1 MDTPADRAFDPF
13 PAGAAEAGEI
23 PFRALVEQSLVGI
36 YVIQDEV
43 VQYAN
48 AVFAGLTG
56 HTPGEIVGMHIRD
69 LTPPWRSEDNLLRIR
84 RRVSGEVPSMRFRTQ
99 GWHKEGYPVDVE
111 VHGSRV
117 MFRGRPAI
125 AGVAISIAENV
136 QFEHDLLHSREQLRA
151 LAARINDDREK
162 QRQLIARE
170 LHDVLGGILTSIKMD
185 AARVRRRLE
194 RDDNREIVD
203 GIVDLAREAIEAVRQ
218 ISETLHPSLL
228 DHLGLVPAIRRQ
240 LETFGARHGIACTL
254 HATDA
259 PLPIGRD
266 QGIAAYRIVQE
277 ALTNI
282 ARHAEATRVQVAVRL
297 DGPTLHIAVA
307 DDGTGIT
314 PAELERPSIGIVGMR
329 ERAREAGG
337 HLEICPGLDGGTVL
351 RLTLPPVGERGG
363 DD

>member
-1 MDTPADRAFDPF
+1 MDTDTS
-13 PAGAAEAGEI
+13 GI
-23 PFRALVEQSLVGI
+23 PFQAIVEQSLVGI

-48 AVFAGLTG
+48 TVFAGLTG
-56 HTPGEIVGMHIRD
+56 HTPEEIVGMHIRE
-69 LTPPWRSEDNLLRIR
+69 LTPPWRSEDNLARIR

-117 MFRGRPAI
+117 IFRERPAI

-151 LAARINDDREK
+151 LMAHINEDREN
-162 QRQLIARE
+162 QRRIIARE
-170 LHDVLGGILTSIKMD
+170 LHDVLGGILTSLKMD

-203 GIVDLAREAIEAVRQ
+203 GIVDLAREAIDAVRQ

-228 DHLGLVPAIRRQ
+228 DHLGLVPAVGRQ
-240 LETFGARHGIACTL
+240 LDVFAARHGIACGID
-254 HATDA
+254 ATA
-259 PLPIGRD
+259 SPLPINRA

-282 ARHAEATRVQVAVRL
+282 ARHAEASRVQVAIRL
-297 DGPTLHIAVA
+297 DGRTLHIAIA
-307 DDGTGIT
+307 DNGRGIA
-314 PAELERPSIGIVGMR
+314 PAELERPSIGLVGMR
-329 ERAREAGG
+329 ERAREVGG
-337 HLEICPGLDGGTVL
+337 HLEICPGLDTGTVL
-351 RLTLPPVGERGG
+351 RLMLPPAEERESH
-363 DD
+363 D

>member
-1 MDTPADRAFDPF
+1 MTNPSENLAAD
-13 PAGAAEAGEI
+13 AGEI
-23 PFRALVEQSLVGI
+23 PFRAIVEQSLVGI

-43 VQYAN
+43 IQYAN
-48 AVFAGLTG
+48 GVFAGLTG
-56 HTPGEIVGMHIRD
+56 HTPEEIVGMHIRE
-69 LTPPWRSEDNLLRIR
+69 LTPPWSGEDNLQRIR
-84 RRVSGEVPSMRFRTQ
+84 QRVSGEIPSMRFRTQ
-99 GWHKEGYPVDVE
+99 GWHKDGYPVDVE

-117 MFRGRPAI
+117 IFRGRPAI

-170 LHDVLGGILTSIKMD
+170 LHDVLGGILTSIKLD

-194 RDDNREIVD
+194 RDENREIAD
-203 GIVDLAREAIEAVRQ
+203 GIVDLAREAIDSVRQ

-228 DHLGLVPAIRRQ
+228 DHLGLVPAVTRQ
-240 LETFGARHGIACTL
+240 LETFAVRHGIACTIN
-254 HATDA
+254 ATES
-259 PLPIGRD
+259 PLPISKA

-282 ARHAEATRVQVAVRL
+282 ARHAEATRVQVAIRL
-297 DGPTLHIAVA
+297 DGPTLHIAVT
-307 DDGTGIT
+307 DNGTGISQ
-314 PAELERPSIGIVGMR
+314 AQLERPSIGIVGMR
-329 ERAREAGG
+329 ERARDAGG
-337 HLEICPGLDGGTVL
+337 HLEISPGLDGGTLL
-351 RLTLPPVGERGG
+351 RLTLPPIMETAAERPA